1 MSAKAGGTAGAAADS
16 RMDDSATAAENDC
29 SGCDLAAAEHTTVG
43 VLDDFQVDRLG
54 FKVGFERFVGT
65 VRDIFLSSSSSSS
78 SGIVERRRRRT

>member
-65 VRDIFLSSSSSSS
+65 VRDIFLSSS
-78 SGIVERRRRRT
+78 GIVERRRRRT